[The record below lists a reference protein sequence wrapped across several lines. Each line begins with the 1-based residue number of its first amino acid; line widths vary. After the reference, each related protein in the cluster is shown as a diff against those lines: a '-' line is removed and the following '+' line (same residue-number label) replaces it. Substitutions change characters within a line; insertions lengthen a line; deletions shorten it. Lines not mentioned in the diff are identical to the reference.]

1 MYSDALLFQVSKP
14 ARYTG
19 GEWHA
24 VRKDWNAGMLKFAL
38 GYPDLYEIG
47 MSNMA
52 IQVLYELLNHRED
65 LLCERFFMPWTD
77 MVAALRQTTQP
88 LCSLENGQPLGDF
101 DVIGFSVGYE
111 LTFTNILTILDLAG
125 IPVWSRERT
134 NNHPLVI
141 AGGSAVFNPE
151 PLADFI
157 DLFVIGE
164 AEDTLPRLI
173 DLIKDHKTTG
183 NLAKKELLHAA
194 AQVPG
199 IYAPALYKITDKM
212 TLMPMDGVP
221 DKVRRQIVSPLPP
234 APVRPIVPY
243 IETIHD
249 RATVEV
255 SRGCTRG
262 CRFCSAG
269 IIYRPVRERPSAE
282 TLATID
288 EILQN
293 TGYDEVSLVSLSS
306 GDYSRIDDLLAEI
319 THRYGSNVAI
329 SLPSLRLDEH
339 SVSLVD
345 ALPGRRKSGLT
356 FAPEA
361 ASPRLQRV
369 INKYIPEDE
378 LLAAAGLAFTRGWSG
393 LKLYFMLGLPTE
405 TDDDATYIV
414 ELARKV
420 LAVGHNASGRAPQ
433 LRLSLATFVPK
444 AHTPFQW
451 VAQAPEE
458 ILRARHEII
467 KKGLGKRAK
476 LSYTDTRVSLLEA
489 VMSRGDRCLGRV
501 IHRAWQNGA
510 IFDGW
515 SECFDWERWR
525 RAFMAEGLD
534 PDSYARRVRDLDEP
548 LPWAHIDVGITPAY
562 LKSEYHR
569 ALAAELTSHCRTSGC
584 NVCGLENWD
593 AGCK

>member
-1 MYSDALLFQVSKP
+1 MYPDALLFQVNKP

-24 VRKDWNAGMLKFAL
+24 VRKDWGAGAIKFAL

-52 IQVLYELLNHRED
+52 IQILYDLLNRQENI
-65 LLCERFFMPWTD
+65 LCERFFMPWTD
-77 MVAALRQTTQP
+77 MVSLLRQTSQP
-88 LCSLENGQPLGDF
+88 LRSLESGRPLGDF
-101 DVIGFSVGYE
+101 DVLGFSIGYE
-111 LTFTNILTILDLAG
+111 LTFTNILAILDLAG
-125 IPVWSRERT
+125 LPVWTQARMESG
-134 NNHPLVI
+134 PLVI

-151 PLADFI
+151 PMADFI

-164 AEDTLPRLI
+164 AEETLPRLI
-173 DLIKDHKTTG
+173 EVIQQYKIG
-183 NLAKKELLHAA
+183 GRLAKKELLRVA

-199 IYAPALYKITDKM
+199 VYVPSLYEAM
-212 TLMPMDGVP
+212 ESEVPRPLDGAIGAV
-221 DKVRRQIVSPLPP
+221 KRQIVSPLPP
-234 APVRPIVPY
+234 APVHPIVPY
-243 IETIHD
+243 IETVHD
-249 RATVEV
+249 RAAVEI

-269 IIYRPVRERPSAE
+269 VIYRPVRERAPAE
-282 TLATID
+282 TLAAVD
-288 EILQN
+288 EILHN

-306 GDYSRIDDLLAEI
+306 GDYSGIDEVLTGI
-319 THRYGSNVAI
+319 TRSHGSDVTI
-329 SLPSLRLDEH
+329 SLPSLRLDERA
-339 SVSLVD
+339 VCLVD

-369 INKYIPEDE
+369 INKHIPEDE
-378 LLAAAGLAFTRGWSG
+378 LLAAAGLAFARGWRG

-405 TDDDATYIV
+405 SDEDAAYIV

-420 LAVGHNASGRAPQ
+420 SAVGQKAARSTPQ
-433 LRLSLATFVPK
+433 LRLSLANFVPK

-458 ILRARHEII
+458 TLRARHEII
-467 KKGLGKRAK
+467 KKGLGNRIK

-489 VMSRGDRCLGRV
+489 VMSRGDRRLGRV
-501 IHRAWQNGA
+501 IHRAWQDGA

-515 SECFDWERWR
+515 SECFDWERWQ
-525 RAFMAEGLD
+525 RAFLAEGLD
-534 PDSYARRVRDLDEP
+534 PDFYARRERALDEP
-548 LPWAHIDVGITPAY
+548 LPWGHIDVGVSLEFLI
-562 LKSEYHR
+562 SEYHR
-569 ALAAELTSHCRTSGC
+569 ALTSELTPYCRASGC
-584 NVCGLENWD
+584 NACGLERWD
-593 AGCK
+593 VGCP